1 MMKITRIMLL
11 CCAFPPFALAQLEFT
26 DVTAEAGL
34 AGDGRLLQSAAWA
47 DFNDDGLVDLYVT
60 GRGANLLYINN
71 ADGTFTES
79 AEVAGVLGPDT
90 QDGDGIG
97 VAFGDL
103 DNDGDLD
110 LFVSQ
115 INDGADQLY
124 RNEGPSV
131 DNTSFVF
138 TDIAKQAGTIY
149 PESARGMTMFD
160 YNRDGLLDIYVL
172 ATGPNAMFEN
182 QGDWQFVNRAAE
194 LGINPGGANV
204 GAVATDLNLDG
215 WPDLFVANRSNLTTN
230 LYFNRNGTFT
240 NESRDAG
247 IDAFGLGMGVV
258 SFDYDN
264 DLDFDLYWTTW
275 PGDGA
280 EPVTNRLYANDGT
293 GRFSDV
299 TQASGT
305 ADALGW
311 GISANTADIDND
323 GWMDLFITNGF
334 DESSTPSVLFR
345 NTGDGGFEDTTALLD
360 NMPTDGRGIAF
371 ADYDLDGDQDILLT
385 AATEGGLRLWRNDSI
400 NNNHWLQLKLRGSSS
415 NHAGVGARVV
425 VTTPLGSTTQ
435 ELHGSTGRGNQ
446 NDSTLHFGLGATT
459 EVQSVTVYWPSG
471 QVQILENP
479 APDTTHTLH
488 EVGAQPRQYSGA
500 WYGGPG
506 QAGHGFSI
514 EELPG
519 NRFVIFWYAFDQSG
533 NRTWLVSQ
541 GVRRGNVM
549 FADAYTIDG
558 GQFPPDFDETA
569 TTRVEWGT
577 LKITFDD
584 CNNAVASWVPDQTG
598 FSNGTMI
605 LNRLSSIVGAPCG

>member
-1 MMKITRIMLL
+1 MQTVRICLL
-11 CCAFPPFALAQLEFT
+11 VFVISPLAWAQIQFT

-34 AGDGRLLQSAAWA
+34 ASESRLLQSAAWA
-47 DFNDDGLVDLYVT
+47 DFDDDGLVDLYVT
-60 GRGANLLYINN
+60 GRGANLLFLNN
-71 ADGTFTES
+71 GDGTFTES
-79 AEVAGVLGPDT
+79 AAAAGVVGPDT

-115 INDGADQLY
+115 INEGTDQLY
-124 RNEGPSV
+124 RNDGPSMG
-131 DNTSFVF
+131 NTQFVF
-138 TDIAKQAGTIY
+138 SDIAAQSGTIY
-149 PESARGMTMFD
+149 ADSARGMTLFD

-172 ATGPNAMFEN
+172 ATGPNALFEN
-182 QGDWQFVNRAAE
+182 QGDWQFVDRAAE
-194 LGINPGGANV
+194 LGVNPGGRNV
-204 GAVATDLNLDG
+204 GVVATDLNLDG

-240 NESRDAG
+240 NESREAG

-293 GRFSDV
+293 GKFTDMTSPSD
-299 TQASGT
+299 T

-323 GWMDLFITNGF
+323 GWMDLFVTNGF
-334 DESSTPSVLFR
+334 DESSTPSILLR
-345 NTGDGGFEDTTALLD
+345 NTGDGGFEDVTQLLA
-360 NMPTDGRGIAF
+360 NMPADGRGIAF
-371 ADYDLDGDQDILLT
+371 ADYDSDGDQDVLLT
-385 AATEGGLRLWRNDSI
+385 AATDGGLRLWRNDSI
-400 NNNHWLQLKLRGSSS
+400 NNHRWLQLNLRGSNS
-415 NHAGVGARVV
+415 NHTAVGARVV
-425 VTTPLGSTTQ
+425 VTTDVGSTTQ

-446 NDSTLHFGLGATT
+446 NEPRLHFGLGSAT
-459 EVQSVTVYWPSG
+459 QIQAVTVHWPSG

-479 APDTTHTLH
+479 ELDSAHTIF
-488 EVGAQPRQYSGA
+488 EAGAQPRQYSGA

-514 EELPG
+514 EELAD
-519 NRFVIFWYAFDQSG
+519 NRFVVFWYTFDQAG

-549 FADAYTIDG
+549 FGDAYTIDG
-558 GQFPPDFDETA
+558 GQFPPDFDEAATA
-569 TTRVEWGT
+569 RVEWGT
-577 LKITFDD
+577 LNITFDT
-584 CNNAVASWVPDQTG
+584 CNRAQAEWTTDQGG
-598 FSNGTMI
+598 FSGGAMD
-605 LNRLSSIVGAPCG
+605 LYRLSTVVGAPCG